1 MSSYR
6 TASALKARPV
16 LCPALRA
23 PALSAQPSC
32 PSFVDA
38 PRFAP
43 MNARHL
49 SLFLPC
55 VAIAGNGLSLALYNA
70 VRELSVKTGSGL
82 VVPVRLLAHRVS
94 WVAGTCR
101 ESPPS
106 EESPPPVDD
115 CRIYVL

>member
-49 SLFLPC
+49 SLFRPC

-82 VVPVRLLAHRVS
+82 CSPGTTACTPCVVGRCS
-94 WVAGTCR
+94 CR
-101 ESPPS
+101 DSPPS
-106 EESPPPVDD
+106 EVPTAVED